1 MLEDVDDGVES
12 FPQVRNCNTQ
22 KPTSLEC
29 IFSGIFVT
37 KYLGFQVYLAKTKE
51 NFLYSVSLFCSN
63 VVHTSPEVLIDSTG
77 FHFLFL

>member
-29 IFSGIFVT
+29 ISQA
-37 KYLGFQVYLAKTKE
+37 YL
-51 NFLYSVSLFCSN
+51 
-63 VVHTSPEVLIDSTG
+63 
-77 FHFLFL
+77 